1 MRVWGPTLGSGD
13 IQNQA
18 YEGGAGARLGKTT
31 GECNCWQQGPWRSW
45 WWGKPP
51 QGQEPHE

>member
-51 QGQEPHE
+51 QGQEPHG